1 MIEAKKINKSFG
13 ENIIFKDFNVKL
25 EEGEIYGL
33 TGRNGA
39 GKSTLIKILSG
50 NCLIDSGLIEIDNN
64 IIEESS
70 YSYKNNLGVLFD
82 KSLLIEKFTALEFF
96 DFTATLR
103 KVKSKETD
111 RLVQELIE
119 VFFLREEVD
128 KYIDKCSKGTQKKIE
143 ILSTLLHNPR
153 YWFLDEPFEGLDV
166 ESIINLKKI
175 IISKSKIGHIILIA
189 SHQQNHLENIIT
201 KNISI

>member
-1 MIEAKKINKSFG
+1 MIEAKNINKKFG
-13 ENIIFKDFNVKL
+13 KNIIFKDFNLKL
-25 EEGEIYGL
+25 KEGEIYGL

-50 NCLIDSGLIEIDNN
+50 NCLLDSGLIEIGNN

-103 KVKSKETD
+103 KVKNKETD
-111 RLVQELIE
+111 ILVQELID
-119 VFFLREEVD
+119 VFFIREEVD
-128 KYIDKCSKGTQKKIE
+128 KYIEKCSKGTQKKIE
-143 ILSTLLHNPR
+143 IISTLLHKPK

-166 ESIINLKKI
+166 ESIINLKEI
-175 IISKSKIGHIILIA
+175 IISKSRKGHTILIA
-189 SHQQNHLENIIT
+189 SHQQNHLEDIIT
-201 KNISI
+201 KTISI